1 MGQGE
6 RGGCVAGNDDDIAA
20 EQRLDSCV
28 CERYNFV
35 WRFVAVGH
43 IVAVIDGSDIRMYKN
58 SRERLCYR
66 FAANATVE
74 YADLHT
80 HETTI
85 LIYYTYMQPLKK
97 RVEVLRVDVERAKD
111 ALQFSA
117 LEQEL
122 TAVDEQ
128 LNEPEIWNNPDFAQ
142 SLAKKAASLRQTVQP
157 WQMLSVQ
164 LVDIAELMELGDDDL
179 LEEFEVQISAMEREF
194 EARKTDLLFSG
205 KYDGR
210 EAVVRISAGA
220 GGLDAQ
226 DFAQMLERM
235 YLRWSEQ
242 HDMKTDGL
250 ERSTNDEAGIKTS
263 AFEVSGSFAYGKLRS
278 ENGVH
283 RLVRLSP
290 FNSDN
295 LRQTSFALV
304 EVLPKIDAPEE
315 VEIDPNDLKIDVYRA
330 GGHGGQSVNTTDSA
344 VRVTHLPT
352 GLVVAIQNERSQI
365 QNKETALGILRSK
378 LLAMQ
383 LEQHAASVADLR
395 AGESANWG
403 SQIRNYVMHP
413 YTLVK
418 DTRTKYE
425 EKDVQKV
432 LDGHIDGFIA
442 SFLEHASANRS
453 LN

>member
-1 MGQGE
+1 
-6 RGGCVAGNDDDIAA
+6 
-20 EQRLDSCV
+20 
-28 CERYNFV
+28 
-35 WRFVAVGH
+35 
-43 IVAVIDGSDIRMYKN
+43 
-58 SRERLCYR
+58 
-66 FAANATVE
+66 
-74 YADLHT
+74 
-80 HETTI
+80 
-85 LIYYTYMQPLKK
+85 MQPLKK
-97 RVEVLRVDVERAKD
+97 RVEALTGEVERAKD
-111 ALQFSA
+111 ALHCLA
-117 LEQEL
+117 LEAEL
-122 TAVDEQ
+122 AAVDEQ

-142 SLAKKAASLRQTVQP
+142 GLAKKAASLRQTVQP
-157 WQMLSVQ
+157 WQTLSVQ
-164 LVDIAELMELGDDDL
+164 LSDIAELMELGDDDL
-179 LEEFEVQISAMEREF
+179 LPEFEAQVAAMEQEF
-194 EARKTDLLFSG
+194 EARKTVLLFDG
-205 KYDGR
+205 EYDNR
-210 EAVVRISAGA
+210 EAVVRITAGV

-235 YLRWSEQ
+235 YLRWAEKS
-242 HDMKTDGL
+242 DMKTTVI

-263 AFEVSGSFAYGKLRS
+263 VFEVSGPFVYGRLRS

-304 EVLPKIDAPEE
+304 EVLPKIDRPDE
-315 VEIDPNDLKIDVYRA
+315 VALDQNDLKIDVYRS

-365 QNKETALGILRSK
+365 QNKETALNILRSK

-383 LEQHAASVADLR
+383 LEQHAESVAELR

-403 SQIRNYVMHP
+403 SQIRNYVLHP

-425 EKDVQKV
+425 EKDAQKV
-432 LDGHIDGFIA
+432 LDGQLDGFMN
-442 SFLEHASANRS
+442 SFLEGEAEKRS
-453 LN
+453 